1 MYYRG
6 IAGEQLGGSLRGLVL
21 LQAGLPQPWERVVAL
36 GLSSRP
42 SDPIS
47 HTLYFEAMGRCDP
60 QCMPALPC
68 CCFMCPMEH
77 ALAPPLHAMVSSL
90 PLQAFSSSS
99 EMKHISDSQ
108 LAERRCV
115 GSDEG

>member
-1 MYYRG
+1 MICG
-6 IAGEQLGGSLRGLVL
+6 STGEQLGGVLRGLVL

-60 QCMPALPC
+60 QGPHGCSVCSFSTSHLSALI
-68 CCFMCPMEH
+68 
-77 ALAPPLHAMVSSL
+77 L
-90 PLQAFSSSS
+90 LQPHLLESFHQIFQCQYLNWQKGVA
-99 EMKHISDSQ
+99 HGI
-108 LAERRCV
+108 
-115 GSDEG
+115 